1 MNRGSKTFRKS
12 NSVIEL
18 SPKQIYDILSK
29 KGKGG
34 IEGYNCPKKYFD
46 YHESIWL
53 KKRENILKRHKA
65 VWPPENWKANEEGKK
80 VPPRKYNFIDEQ
92 IKWANSFNDLKK
104 SQELKETLEA
114 KGKTIEDIKYKSDF
128 DKKVNKKN
136 LFIEFKNREEKIKKI
151 REQIKLIPQYKQN
164 AIEQVIEKMKSSSKY
179 KPKTGKSNWGKSERI
194 MYNSESEYMG
204 EQVPFWNNNTNEED
218 KKKQE
223 FYPMRLK
230 LLKKSPSWSFGPQ
243 KKDDKTKENASQ
255 YIKARDERLEEK
267 ANSVLEK
274 MGVDKKKYFIDMVE
288 SYNKVLKHGTLPIIF
303 RKEYKFK
310 ETEQYKAAMENK
322 SFETPAP
329 NLYWDDGK
337 SRVKLRKN
345 VDEDQAKKWIM
356 PSERTYRNIYKA
368 GLKKHV
374 F

>member
-1 MNRGSKTFRKS
+1 
-12 NSVIEL
+12 
-18 SPKQIYDILSK
+18 
-29 KGKGG
+29 
-34 IEGYNCPKKYFD
+34 
-46 YHESIWL
+46 
-53 KKRENILKRHKA
+53 
-65 VWPPENWKANEEGKK
+65 
-80 VPPRKYNFIDEQ
+80 
-92 IKWANSFNDLKK
+92 
-104 SQELKETLEA
+104 
-114 KGKTIEDIKYKSDF
+114 
-128 DKKVNKKN
+128 
-136 LFIEFKNREEKIKKI
+136 
-151 REQIKLIPQYKQN
+151 
-164 AIEQVIEKMKSSSKY
+164 
-179 KPKTGKSNWGKSERI
+179 

-204 EQVPFWNNNTNEED
+204 EQVPFWNNNTNDED

-356 PSERTYRNIYKA
+356 SSERTYRNIYKA